1 MPPVKTLMTAG
12 AVLFLLMLSANAANA
27 AATSSWS
34 SGNGIVHGSAGVDQ
48 ADQALDATA
57 DSAGTDRAARP
68 PGSAVPSACHWQ
80 VGYAAADQLTQDRP
94 EVVSR
99 VGVERVEVDGS
110 RSRLYARVC
119 DDRIALWQWLRVP
132 DVADAVTEAEQ
143 DVRRRLPAPRGRF
156 SPDLAAGAV
165 VVRVP
170 VWFAVP
176 GQWSAVS
183 ASAGSPGASVTV
195 TATPTE
201 LRFDPGDGSPP
212 VSCAGPGPVFVLGTP
227 EPARP
232 PACSYAYLNASTAA
246 PGGQGWPGVLSIG
259 WTVTWVASD
268 GEHGGLADV
277 TTREDVPVEV
287 REIEAVERA
296 GR

>member
-12 AVLFLLMLSANAANA
+12 AVLFLLILSAAAANA

-34 SGNGIVHGSAGVDQ
+34 NGNGTVHGSADVDQ
-48 ADQALDATA
+48 AARALVAAA

-68 PGSAVPSACHWQ
+68 PGSAAAAACHWQ

-94 EVVSR
+94 EAVSR
-99 VGVERVEVDGS
+99 VDVERVEADGS

-119 DDRIALWQWLRVP
+119 DDRIVLWQWLRVP
-132 DVADAVTEAEQ
+132 DVADALAAAEQ

-156 SPDLAAGAV
+156 SPDVTAGAV

-183 ASAGSPGASVTV
+183 ASAGIPGGSVTV
-195 TATPTE
+195 TATATV

-212 VSCAGPGPVFVLGTP
+212 VSCAGPGPVFVPGTP
-227 EPARP
+227 EPVRP
-232 PACSYAYLNASTAA
+232 PACSYAFLNASTAA
-246 PGGQGWPGVLSIG
+246 PGGRSWPGALSVD
-259 WTVTWVASD
+259 WTVTWTASD
-268 GEHGGLADV
+268 GEHGELASV
-277 TTREDVPVEV
+277 TTRADVPVEV